1 MTIEVLISF
10 VDRDSLTGKLTS
22 YAQGDVVYNL
32 SDEVANA
39 FINEGLAKAYTA
51 LGVSGNISI
60 TANGQY
66 SVADYAGATVNV
78 PDFKNLVDRSI
89 TSVTADMLAGITK
102 IGGFAFGG
110 CQSLTSVEIPNS
122 VTSIEFGA
130 FTMCGLQSITI
141 PSSVTLIDAQAFQM
155 CESLESVTVLATT
168 PPTLSE
174 QSVFDGTSQ
183 NLVIHVPAESVDTYK
198 AASGWSDYESK
209 IQAIPAEE
217 AQS

>member
-22 YAQGDVVYNL
+22 YAQGDVVSNL

-39 FINEGLAKAYTA
+39 FIDEGLAKRYVA
-51 LGVSGNISI
+51 LGVSGNLSI

-89 TSVTADMLAGITK
+89 TSVTADMLAGVTK
-102 IGGFAFGG
+102 IGWGAFLG

-122 VTSIEFGA
+122 VTSFDFAAFG
-130 FTMCGLQSITI
+130 MSGLQSITI
-141 PSSVTLIDAQAFQM
+141 PSSVTSIGGNTFAECSL
-155 CESLESVTVLATT
+155 LESVTVLATT
-168 PPTLSE
+168 PPTLSGE
-174 QSVFDGTSQ
+174 GVFQNTSP
-183 NLVIHVPAESVDTYK
+183 NLVIYVPAESVITYK
-198 AASGWSDYESK
+198 EASGWSDYESK
-209 IQAIPAEE
+209 IQAISE
-217 AQS
+217 